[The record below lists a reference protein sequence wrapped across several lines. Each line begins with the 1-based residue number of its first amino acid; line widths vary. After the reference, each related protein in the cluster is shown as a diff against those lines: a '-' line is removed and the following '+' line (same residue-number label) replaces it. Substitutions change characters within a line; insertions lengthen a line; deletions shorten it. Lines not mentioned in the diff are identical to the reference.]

1 LNALIDTNVLVRAA
15 ASFDP
20 AHRTAIE
27 GLIRLRRAGTALW
40 VAAQSVIEF
49 WNVVTRPVSS
59 NGLGWPIEAAFDERR
74 RIERL
79 YRLVPDEPGIYE
91 KWRALVDEHRVAGRQ
106 VFDARLVAI
115 MLIAKIDGIVTFNRA
130 DFIRYGVAVLDPAAA
145 DG

>member
-1 LNALIDTNVLVRAA
+1 MST
-15 ASFDP
+15 
-20 AHRTAIE
+20 
-27 GLIRLRRAGTALW
+27 
-40 VAAQSVIEF
+40 
-49 WNVVTRPVSS
+49 

-115 MLIAKIDGIVTFNRA
+115 MLIAKIDVWAKLGIF
-130 DFIRYGVAVLDPAAA
+130 VLEE
-145 DG
+145 DGLEGGKYRCDRFDG